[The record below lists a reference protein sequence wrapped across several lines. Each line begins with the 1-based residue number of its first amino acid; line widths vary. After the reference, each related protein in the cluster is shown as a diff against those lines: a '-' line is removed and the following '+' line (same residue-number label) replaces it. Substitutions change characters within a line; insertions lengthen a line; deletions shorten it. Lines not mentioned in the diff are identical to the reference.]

1 MENKV
6 ELALRIFE
14 MKDFSLS
21 LEETLRKKQK

>member
-1 MENKV
+1 V